1 VLTAHDPKGKAIK
14 SHKAFAE
21 RNLAFFEGLTSN
33 ICVAYCNFIK
43 NWNPENETENEYL
56 LNVCGKDYNKNFCF
70 GLEGHPEI
78 MLHDDEQFKQKYQEY
93 LQNSEQG
100 AHKTQD
106 NVTCA
111 ITGEVL
117 PIARNHNIVKLY
129 GGNSS
134 GCKIVCMDKD
144 SSAFQ
149 SYGKLEAYNSNVS
162 EKAMKIYTSTLN
174 RLFAQNNHH
183 IILGDMTMVYFAM
196 KSNDTLES
204 DYFTAFFSDN
214 TNLQKA
220 EDTEKSLNDKIFQT
234 LMYGSVKDL
243 SKFNI
248 DKDVTF
254 YIVGLTPNNSRVSQ
268 KFICRDSFGNVVN
281 NIAQHQKDIAI
292 STKLLESG
300 KPITFQRIF
309 KELVSPKTSKEN
321 AQVSSPLMSAIIMSA
336 LQGTAYPNALLENV
350 IRRIKTDQDDENN
363 KYIKIN
369 PIRVGVVKACINRNL
384 RLNGEKEEF
393 QMSLDLENRNSAYL
407 CGRLFAVLEKI
418 QKDALGD
425 GLNKTIKDTYFA
437 SACSTPMVVFPNLI
451 KLSQTHLAVIR
462 KGVKDSSGYYQSVI
476 SEIMDKLD
484 GEFPSTLSLE
494 DQGRFIIGY
503 YHQNKDLFT
512 SKKADK

>member
-1 VLTAHDPKGKAIK
+1 
-14 SHKAFAE
+14 
-21 RNLAFFEGLTSN
+21 
-33 ICVAYCNFIK
+33 
-43 NWNPENETENEYL
+43 
-56 LNVCGKDYNKNFCF
+56 
-70 GLEGHPEI
+70 
-78 MLHDDEQFKQKYQEY
+78 
-93 LQNSEQG
+93 
-100 AHKTQD
+100 
-106 NVTCA
+106 
-111 ITGEVL
+111 
-117 PIARNHNIVKLY
+117 
-129 GGNSS
+129 
-134 GCKIVCMDKD
+134 
-144 SSAFQ
+144 
-149 SYGKLEAYNSNVS
+149 
-162 EKAMKIYTSTLN
+162 
-174 RLFAQNNHH
+174 
-183 IILGDMTMVYFAM
+183 
-196 KSNDTLES
+196 
-204 DYFTAFFSDN
+204 
-214 TNLQKA
+214 
-220 EDTEKSLNDKIFQT
+220 
-234 LMYGSVKDL
+234 
-243 SKFNI
+243 
-248 DKDVTF
+248 
-254 YIVGLTPNNSRVSQ
+254 
-268 KFICRDSFGNVVN
+268 
-281 NIAQHQKDIAI
+281 
-292 STKLLESG
+292 
-300 KPITFQRIF
+300 
-309 KELVSPKTSKEN
+309 
-321 AQVSSPLMSAIIMSA
+321 MSAIIMSA